1 MHISR
6 DEPPPLLDAAAAYE
20 AKRALGAC
28 DHHLGAL
35 HLVISARRRRFDIDN
50 AAFSTSIR

>member
-35 HLVISARRRRFDIDN
+35 PLVISARRRRFDIDN